1 VPDAPPTAASP
12 LDAALRRVGDRWSLL
27 VVGVLLDGP
36 RRFGE
41 LLEAVPGLAP
51 NVLSARLKALERD
64 GLVVARAYSQ
74 RPPRYA
80 YELTEA
86 GAELSAAVAVL
97 GEWGGRQGDA
107 AEPLRHDECGTP
119 LEARWWCPSC
129 ERPVDPDEGEEHVV

>member
-1 VPDAPPTAASP
+1 MGHGARYGRGVPDAPITAASP
-12 LDAALRRVGDRWSLL
+12 LDGALRRVGGRWTLL

-51 NVLSARLKALERD
+51 NILSARLKALERD
-64 GLVVARAYSQ
+64 GLVVARAYSR
-74 RPPRYA
+74 RPPRHV

-97 GEWGGRQGDA
+97 
-107 AEPLRHDECGTP
+107 
-119 LEARWWCPSC
+119 
-129 ERPVDPDEGEEHVV
+129 